1 MFENDEGLSK
11 SDRTRARISAAAIE
25 SFTTRG
31 YADTTMRSIAHQAGV
46 SVGNA
51 YYYFPSKEH
60 LVQTL
65 YEQVQREHERL
76 ARERLEGE
84 HGLVDRMRIVY
95 TSGLDAL
102 GPYRAVAPG
111 FLTAMIPPDSPLNP
125 LSTASSPA
133 RDMTVDLFRDA
144 VDGAQHRLPADVVA
158 PLPEALL
165 VGHLALVLRWTYDR
179 SPAQANTR
187 TLLASGMRLLGLALP
202 FVRVPGVHTAVRDL
216 LIQVA
221 EVRS

>member
-1 MFENDEGLSK
+1 MFENEIGGSK

-31 YADTTMRSIAHQAGV
+31 YTDTTMRSIAEQAGV

-60 LVQTL
+60 LVQAL
-65 YEQVQREHERL
+65 YEQVQREHEGL
-76 ARERLEGE
+76 ARERLDGVTA
-84 HGLVDRMRIVY
+84 LVDRLRIVY
-95 TSGLDAL
+95 LSGLDAL
-102 GPYRAVAPG
+102 ASYRAVAPG

-125 LSTASSPA
+125 LSTESSPA
-133 RDMTVDLFRDA
+133 RDLTIGLFRDA
-144 VDGAQHRLPADVVA
+144 VAGAQHRLPDDVAA

-165 VGHLALVLRWTYDR
+165 VGHLALVLRWTYDS
-179 SPAQANTR
+179 SPEQAKTR
-187 TLLASGMRLLGLALP
+187 ALVTSGLRLLGLALP
-202 FVRVPGVHTAVRDL
+202 FVRVPGVHSAVRDL
-216 LIQVA
+216 LGQIA

>member
-1 MFENDEGLSK
+1 MFENDQTLSK
-11 SDRTRARISAAAIE
+11 SDRTRARISAAAIA

-31 YADTTMRSIAHQAGV
+31 YTDTTMRSIAEQAGV

-60 LVQTL
+60 LVQAL

-84 HGLVDRMRIVY
+84 HGLVDRLRIVY

-102 GPYRAVAPG
+102 GRYRAVAPG

-125 LSTASSPA
+125 LSTESSPA
-133 RDMTVDLFRDA
+133 RDMTVGLFRDA

-179 SPAQANTR
+179 SPGQANTR

-216 LIQVA
+216 LVQVA